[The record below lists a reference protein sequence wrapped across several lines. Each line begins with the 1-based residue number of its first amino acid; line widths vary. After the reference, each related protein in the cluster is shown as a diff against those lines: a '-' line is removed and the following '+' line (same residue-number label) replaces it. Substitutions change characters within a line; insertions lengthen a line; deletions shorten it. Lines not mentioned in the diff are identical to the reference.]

1 MKIEVLGR
9 YETNGFLLSY
19 LIFLLRIDVGITIK
33 HCRADAVC
41 QQAFNDGGGTGS
53 TAGMEQNSV
62 FAVGSLNF
70 QHSHEVF

>member
-1 MKIEVLGR
+1 
-9 YETNGFLLSY
+9 
-19 LIFLLRIDVGITIK
+19 LRIDVGITIK

-41 QQAFNDGGGTGS
+41 QQAFNDGRGTGS